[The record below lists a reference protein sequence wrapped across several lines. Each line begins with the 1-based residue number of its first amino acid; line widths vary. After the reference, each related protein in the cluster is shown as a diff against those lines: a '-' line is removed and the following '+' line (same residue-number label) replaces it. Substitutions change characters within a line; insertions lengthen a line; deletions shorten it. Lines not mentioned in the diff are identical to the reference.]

1 MILLKVYKKTL
12 NDCHDRDPINLEKD
26 HFPMPESELDTDIRP
41 RKPSF
46 RLGEILVKEGLATDE
61 EIKHALKIQNE
72 EKEHREIPLGT
83 LLVQK
88 GFITEEQLQ
97 TLLNHPF
104 LRKMVGQMALEQ
116 GLLNEKQLTEC
127 LLKKK
132 ENESIGR
139 VLIREGYLKEED
151 LTGLLNK
158 QSGGTKIGE
167 LALKCGMINEADLQ
181 SILHEKRNLR
191 TIGEILCDMGVVSPN
206 ELNRILSKYDK
217 KQKLG
222 DILVNNKIITE
233 EQLKQVL
240 HESKNRV
247 DKLGKILIE
256 KKLITLDELYT
267 ALSKQYNIKYERLEN
282 FSPESA
288 QVETLTR
295 LVSHNYAKKHG
306 VIPLAIEG
314 IRLKL
319 AVFDAEKIYIVH
331 ELSALYPKYQIE
343 CVFISSE
350 KFSKVFSGLY
360 KTNLRDIS
368 EENERKPSAK
378 AVESIV
384 IDLHEEKEETD
395 KKASVYGVSDME
407 AIEVV
412 NHIIK
417 YGITSGAS
425 DIHLEQDRVGVKLRY
440 RIDGVLQQTQEE
452 WLEAKLQ
459 SMAGAIVSRI
469 KVMSN
474 LDIAERRMP
483 QDGVFRISF
492 SDKNTGR
499 RNDLDFRVAICPAI
513 AGENITIRILDSRK
527 AKVGLE
533 NLGHSPHVLE
543 PFKKSLKSAA
553 GMVLVSGPTGS
564 GKSSTLYGALIHIHH
579 PGIKIITAEDPIEY
593 SFPGVMQT
601 QVNAKI
607 GLSFAKLLRSF
618 LRLDPD
624 VVLVGEMRDEE
635 TASIGFDAAQTGHL
649 LLSTIHTNDSVASVS
664 RLLDLNIEPNQIVSG
679 LSGVL
684 AQRLVRRLCPS
695 CREPYI
701 PSEEEWRMFFQTY
714 PTHLKFHKAKG
725 CDICD
730 FSGYSGRMLVSEFFE
745 MEENIARAIIEGAP
759 ENKLKKIAREN
770 GMKTMIDDCM
780 MKLDMTTLSEI
791 VRVIPHDMINE
802 FKLNQKGQ
810 DLPSGFRSQP
820 AETYFQQPEERL
832 HPLMPGR
839 IQTEIIDPDAQETLI
854 DQMFE
859 YYEKGREKSGHVA
872 NWGDAPLFRRF
883 IKEHY
888 NRTCAAYNCG
898 QVSFCIETTET
909 DVTIRSGPA
918 MAAARYNLKN

>member
-1 MILLKVYKKTL
+1 MAENAK
-12 NDCHDRDPINLEKD
+12 NLD
-26 HFPMPESELDTDIRP
+26 NNHSPMSEADANIRLQTP
-41 RKPSF
+41 PF

-61 EIKHALKIQNE
+61 EIRQALVIQNE
-72 EKEHREIPLGT
+72 EKARREIPMGT
-83 LLVQK
+83 LLVER
-88 GFITEEQLQ
+88 GLITEEQLQ
-97 TLLNHPF
+97 TLLKHPY

-116 GLLNEKQLTEC
+116 GLLNEKELTEC

-132 ENESIGR
+132 ENESIGG
-139 VLIREGYLKEED
+139 VLIREGYLKDED
-151 LTGLLNK
+151 LTTLLNK

-167 LALKCGMINEADLQ
+167 LALKSGMISETDLQ

-191 TIGEILCDMGVVSPN
+191 TLGEILCDMGVISSN

-222 DILVNNKIITE
+222 DILVNNKIITD

-247 DKLGKILIE
+247 EKLGKILIE
-256 KKLITLDELYT
+256 KKLITIDELYM
-267 ALSKQYNIKYERLEN
+267 ALSKQYNIKYERLDD
-282 FSPESA
+282 FVPDSA

-295 LVSHNYAKKHG
+295 LVSQNYAKKHG
-306 VIPLAIEG
+306 VIPLSIDG
-314 IRLKL
+314 VRLKL
-319 AVFDAEKIYIVH
+319 ALFDAEQIFIIH

-343 CVFISSE
+343 CIFISSE

-360 KTNLRDIS
+360 KTHLRDLS
-368 EENERKPSAK
+368 EEKEKKPQTK

-384 IDLHEEKEETD
+384 IDLHEEKEEAD
-395 KKASVYGVSDME
+395 KKSSVYGLSDME

-425 DIHLEQDRVGVKLRY
+425 DIHLEQDRSGVKLRY
-440 RIDGVLQQTQEE
+440 RIDGVLQKAQEE
-452 WLEAKLQ
+452 WIDAKLQ
-459 SMAGAIVSRI
+459 SMAAAIVSRI

-492 SDKNTGR
+492 SDNSTGR

-635 TASIGFDAAQTGHL
+635 TASIGFEAAQTGHL

-701 PSEEEWRMFFQTY
+701 PSEDEWRMFFQSY
-714 PTHLKFHKAKG
+714 PSHLKFYKAKG
-725 CDICD
+725 CDVCD

-745 MEENIARAIIEGAP
+745 MDDKIARAVIEGAP
-759 ENKLKKIAREN
+759 EKKLKKIAREN
-770 GMKTMIDDCM
+770 GMKTMLDDCM

-791 VRVIPHDMINE
+791 VRVIPHDMING
-802 FKLNQKGQ
+802 FKLNQKNQ
-810 DLPSGFRSQP
+810 DFPSGFLAQP
-820 AETYFQQPEERL
+820 AEAYFNQPEERL
-832 HPLMPGR
+832 LPPMPGR
-839 IQTEIIDPDAQETLI
+839 IQIDIVNPEAQEALI

-859 YYEKGREKSGHVA
+859 YYEKGRERAGYAA

-883 IKEHY
+883 IKEHFH
-888 NRTCAAYNCG
+888 RTRAAYQCSR
-898 QVSFCIETTET
+898 VSFFIDASETH
-909 DVTIRSGPA
+909 VTIRSAPA
-918 MAAARYNLKN
+918 MDAFTGDLEN